1 MHPDAKSALEK
12 ENILIDLLAAAAEAF
27 AKSNAKNQTETAI
40 LNAWADDL
48 LRHKDVNQTYQQ
60 LDSTDFDNQAEE
72 ELKILQGFR
81 DTLTYKSGYIAKCWI
96 NHFDDDIK
104 LLASVK

>member
-1 MHPDAKSALEK
+1 MHPDAKPALEK
-12 ENILIDLLAAAAEAF
+12 ENILVDLLAATAAAF

-40 LNAWADDL
+40 LNAWAEDL
-48 LRHKDVNQTYQQ
+48 LRHKDVNQTY
-60 LDSTDFDNQAEE
+60 LKLAAGAFDNQADE
-72 ELKILQGFR
+72 ELEILKGFR
-81 DTLTYKSGYIAKCWI
+81 STLDTNSGYIAKCWI